1 MDPDVFMTMGQEG
14 WRQNKIVDAVWRIGS
29 KGRQKRIA
37 ELGVGSCYCWL
48 VGQRDIE
55 DQQFLTC
62 KES

>member
-37 ELGVGSCYCWL
+37 ELGVAIIGF
-48 VGQRDIE
+48 R
-55 DQQFLTC
+55 
-62 KES
+62 K